1 MTAITDADQIKKLGE
16 FEDPLTFFPTL
27 GAAVGKLISQVRSQ
41 EKNAPKSAVFRKAAE
56 FRKQATT
63 TTELDHSGGRLVELS
78 GFREGAKLVQR
89 LLATPRNS
97 EARLILVKHALKHPE
112 TDNPLI
118 FRDALA
124 LCFLEIELGVL
135 NADNLRLAQL
145 IQRRYLGSLILALED
160 IVSHEAAASGEGS
173 TQRKGIWYL
182 KAIAKNIKLR
192 SLDSDFVID
201 LPSVLETGRLRRDD
215 VVRKFGG
222 LAEVLGNLPLA
233 KHCHERMHG
242 ILEKVHKQL
251 PIAGCHR
258 SILLRK
264 NVRLQMVAFTAG
276 QRELESQISEQMET
290 AMSLL
295 KQSLKLL
302 GHTGTRQEL
311 AVCVREFGLLTQTFH
326 QYMPRLGHQLTR
338 SHTSNL
344 EMAIGLLRKIAGERG
359 IPELHQKLVKSLDEL
374 KVLGEVADEKKSDE
388 EKTSPLDEEPVNK
401 FFDKEVPE
409 DQSFR
414 SDHDES
420 GNKRPSFF
428 EKQLPKDL

>member
-1 MTAITDADQIKKLGE
+1 
-16 FEDPLTFFPTL
+16 
-27 GAAVGKLISQVRSQ
+27 
-41 EKNAPKSAVFRKAAE
+41 
-56 FRKQATT
+56 
-63 TTELDHSGGRLVELS
+63 
-78 GFREGAKLVQR
+78 
-89 LLATPRNS
+89 
-97 EARLILVKHALKHPE
+97 
-112 TDNPLI
+112 
-118 FRDALA
+118 
-124 LCFLEIELGVL
+124 
-135 NADNLRLAQL
+135 
-145 IQRRYLGSLILALED
+145 
-160 IVSHEAAASGEGS
+160 
-173 TQRKGIWYL
+173 
-182 KAIAKNIKLR
+182 
-192 SLDSDFVID
+192 
-201 LPSVLETGRLRRDD
+201 

-302 GHTGTRQEL
+302 GRTGTRQEL

-326 QYMPRLGHQLTR
+326 QYMPRLGHPLPR

-359 IPELHQKLVKSLDEL
+359 IPELQQKLVKSLDEL
-374 KVLGEVADEKKSDE
+374 KVLGEVADEEKSDE
-388 EKTSPLDEEPVNK
+388 EKTSPLDEKPVNK
-401 FFDKEVPE
+401 FFDKGVPE